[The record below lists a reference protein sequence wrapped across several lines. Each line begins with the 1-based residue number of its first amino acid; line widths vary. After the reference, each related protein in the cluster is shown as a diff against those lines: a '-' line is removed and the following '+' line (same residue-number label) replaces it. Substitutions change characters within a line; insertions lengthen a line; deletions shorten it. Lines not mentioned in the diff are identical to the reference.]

1 LDIEP
6 PSSSPFIVG
15 LAGHPDLDPAQV
27 PQLLEHVSRFLK
39 SIRQHLPATDIRLM
53 IDARVALS
61 LPIASAAR
69 ELDVSI
75 DACADGLSD
84 DGDDGD
90 DLMTRRCS
98 LLLALWD
105 GQPSTAPADTADRVF
120 RFLGV
125 YDQRS
130 TSSGSIEIRTVA
142 DEPPIPGR
150 HVYWVPTA
158 AREPCYLLAAGDRVL
173 DAQHSMPSSL
183 KNRLKELNDFNRDF
197 QRLAANGGFHRSGSL
212 MRPHQAALGSMCD
225 AQVLASIDVEFM
237 KADSLAGYMQR
248 QSDRLFN
255 VFGIMAFSMAL
266 AYLVYDKIDESQSLL
281 VFYMIVLLVS
291 LIAYYFLQSRRW
303 LGKYLS
309 YRALAETLRVRFYLT
324 LACVARRR
332 HTKRLLALTGIERF
346 PGFGWISFALDA
358 MEPVTSDAS
367 FSGGEMTQRS
377 RLVDQAWIDDQC
389 RYFAR
394 KVASMERHRRWIGRM
409 KRSVFAAAL
418 IVLSLMFVF
427 GAALHHIDVRTGL
440 PLKNILTFISS
451 TLAVVLGVWELR
463 QNKMAVQ
470 ELLWQYRNQLGQ
482 FQRAR
487 MLVQRT
493 SNRGVRDEILEELG
507 ENSLMEVYLWAI
519 HRYHREHAPPAAP

>member
-1 LDIEP
+1 VDIELP
-6 PSSSPFIVG
+6 ASLPFIIG
-15 LAGHPDLDPAQV
+15 LTGHTDLDPAQV
-27 PQLLEHVSRFLK
+27 PQLLERVSRFLK
-39 SIRQHLPATDIRLM
+39 SIRQHLSATEIRLM
-53 IDARVALS
+53 IDARVAPG
-61 LPIASAAR
+61 LPLAHATQ
-69 ELDVSI
+69 ELDISI
-75 DACADGLSD
+75 DACVDGLP
-84 DGDDGD
+84 DGGD

-105 GQPSTAPADTADRVF
+105 GQPSAAPADTADQVF

-130 TSSGSIEIRTVA
+130 RSSGSIEIRTVA

-158 AREPCYLLAAGDRVL
+158 TREPCYLLAAGDRVL
-173 DAQHSMPSSL
+173 DAQPSMPSSL
-183 KNRLKELNDFNRDF
+183 KARLAELNDYNLDF
-197 QRLAANGGFHRSGSL
+197 LRLAADGGFNSSGSL
-212 MRPHQAALGSMCD
+212 MQPHQAALDPMCD
-225 AQVLASIDVEFM
+225 AQVLASIDREFM

-255 VFGIMAFSMAL
+255 VFGVMAFSMGL
-266 AYLVYDKIDESQSLL
+266 AYLVYDKINESQLLL
-281 VFYMIVLLVS
+281 VFYIFILLVS
-291 LIAYYFLQSRRW
+291 LVAYYLLQSRRW

-324 LACVARRR
+324 LAGVERRR
-332 HTKRLLALTGIERF
+332 HTKQLLALTGIERF

-358 MEPVTSDAS
+358 MEPVIADAC
-367 FSGGEMTQRS
+367 FSSEQIAQRS

-389 RYFAR
+389 RYFSR
-394 KVASMERHRRWIGRM
+394 KVSSMERHRRWIGRM

-418 IVLSLMFVF
+418 MVLALMFVF

-440 PLKNILTFISS
+440 PLKNILTFASG

-487 MLVQRT
+487 MLIQRT
-493 SNRGVRDEILEELG
+493 INRGVRDEILEELS